1 MPITKKRTFAAT
13 DLVVA
18 WQGGA
23 VDIDGRPYVFE
34 RGRRLRGDHPVV
46 KALGEGAFV
55 LDGTPDDEMPSAV
68 DELVRADDEA
78 ARAVKPKAPPRIDPA
93 TPLRDLLVCRR
104 AVTMSEAGACAR
116 GAIVLADD
124 PIVALAPDAFRP
136 LTAHLGARLS

>member
-1 MPITKKRTFAAT
+1 MAITKKRPFAAT

-34 RGRRLRGDHPVV
+34 RGKRLRGDHPVV
-46 KALGEGAFV
+46 KALGEAAFV
-55 LDGTPDDEMPSAV
+55 LDGTPADEMPSVV

-78 ARAVKPKAPPRIDPA
+78 ARAVKAKAPPRIDPA

-104 AVTMSEAGACAR
+104 AITMSKAGTCAQ
-116 GAIVLADD
+116 GAIVLVDD

-136 LTAHLGARLS
+136 LVTCLGARLS